1 MIRFPSPTA
10 TATSLPAT
18 SASIASVQL
27 ASIGRTRGPPDST
40 GTGDA
45 GIADPEEEGGG
56 TVGRPDATGWET
68 AVQAKNTMAALLR
81 HGRIRRIARVEA
93 TLPP

>member
-1 MIRFPSPTA
+1 MRFPSPTA

-27 ASIGRTRGPPDST
+27 ASIGRTRGPPGST
-40 GTGDA
+40 GTG
-45 GIADPEEEGGG
+45 GPEIVDPEEEGGG
-56 TVGRPDATGWET
+56 RVERPGATGWDT
-68 AVQAKNTMAALLR
+68 AVQARSSMAALLR
-81 HGRIRRIARVEA
+81 HGRIRRIAKVEA